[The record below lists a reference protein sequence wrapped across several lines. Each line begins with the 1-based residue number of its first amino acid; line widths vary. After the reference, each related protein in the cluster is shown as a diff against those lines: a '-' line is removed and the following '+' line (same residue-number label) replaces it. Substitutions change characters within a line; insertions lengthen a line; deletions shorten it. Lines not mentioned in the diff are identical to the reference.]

1 MGQTITFEIDKWPLS
16 IERRKRNRMK
26 LTFKLNKE
34 ETEGFNAFEGTVKP
48 EGMSTADFIKV
59 LFFKGV
65 ETMNIQFTDLAKKL
79 SAEQEAVEKLE
90 KQKEEA
96 LVEDLNEASEEI
108 LKTTKSK

>member
-1 MGQTITFEIDKWPLS
+1 MEQTITFEIDKWPLKV
-16 IERRKRNRMK
+16 EYRKRNRMK

-48 EGMSTADFIKV
+48 IGMSTDDFIKV

-65 ETMNIQFTDLAKKL
+65 ETMNIQFTEMAKKL

-90 KQKEEA
+90 KQKEESLA
-96 LVEDLNEASEEI
+96 EDVNEASEEI
-108 LKTTKSK
+108 LKTTKKK